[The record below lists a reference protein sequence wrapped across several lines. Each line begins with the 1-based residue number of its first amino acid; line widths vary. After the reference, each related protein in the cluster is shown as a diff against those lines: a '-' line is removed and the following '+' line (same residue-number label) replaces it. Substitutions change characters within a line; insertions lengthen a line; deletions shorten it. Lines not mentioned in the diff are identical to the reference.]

1 MVATLRR
8 ARRKGVRTTR
18 HPGGR
23 WRYAGAVA
31 ICAVLLGAAVPAA
44 AAPPVGGCVAGD
56 VGGQVRCENVLNNSL
71 NNVSVHIL
79 SH

>member
-1 MVATLRR
+1 
-8 ARRKGVRTTR
+8 
-18 HPGGR
+18 
-23 WRYAGAVA
+23 
-31 ICAVLLGAAVPAA
+31 VLLGVTVPAA
-44 AAPPVGGCVAGD
+44 AEAPVGGCVAGD

>member
-1 MVATLRR
+1 
-8 ARRKGVRTTR
+8 VRTTR
-18 HPGGR
+18 RVAGR
-23 WRYAGAVA
+23 WRCAGAVA
-31 ICAVLLGAAVPAA
+31 VCAVLLGFAVPAA
-44 AAPPVGGCVAGD
+44 AEAPVGGCVAGD